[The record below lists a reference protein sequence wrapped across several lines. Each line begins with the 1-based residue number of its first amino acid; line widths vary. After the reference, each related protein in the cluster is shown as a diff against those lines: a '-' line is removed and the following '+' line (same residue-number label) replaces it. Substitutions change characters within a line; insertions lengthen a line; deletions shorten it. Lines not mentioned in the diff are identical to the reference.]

1 MASPLCPNATPP
13 DPPFLNTPA
22 PFNPFRQARF
32 LLSAARLMQLPMDQ
46 AGEAAFVG
54 RSNAGKSSA
63 MNKICDQ
70 GGLARV
76 SKTPGRT
83 QLINL
88 FGLPSGHRLVDL
100 PGYGFAQ
107 APLEVKRA
115 WGHLVGGFME
125 HRPNLRGV
133 VVVMDIRHPLTDL
146 DWQML
151 EWARARECATHV
163 LLTKADKLGFGA
175 MKNALRAVEAQLRE
189 RAFNCSVQA
198 FSSENGIGL
207 ETARETVHQWLL
219 DTPAPAEPATDDPAP
234 DKA

>member
-1 MASPLCPNATPP
+1 MASPLCPIPPLESAFVVNTPP
-13 DPPFLNTPA
+13 
-22 PFNPFRQARF
+22 PFNPFRQAQF
-32 LLSAARLMQLPMDQ
+32 VLSAARLMQLPKDHV
-46 AGEAAFVG
+46 GEAAFVG

-63 MNKICDQ
+63 LNKICDQ
-70 GGLARV
+70 HGLARV

-88 FGLPSGHRLVDL
+88 FVLPSGHRLVDL

-115 WGHLVGGFME
+115 WNNLVGGFME

-151 EWARARECATHV
+151 EWTRSRDCATHI

-175 MKNALRAVEAQLRE
+175 MKTTVREVETALRE
-189 RAFNCSVQA
+189 RAYGVTVQA
-198 FSSENGIGL
+198 FSSVNGLGL
-207 ETARETVHQWLL
+207 ETVRATVDQWLK
-219 DTPAPAEPATDDPAP
+219 DTPPVAAELAQSLPL
-234 DKA
+234 

>member
-1 MASPLCPNATPP
+1 MPEINAVATTPP
-13 DPPFLNTPA
+13 V
-22 PFNPFRQARF
+22 FNPFRQAQF
-32 LLSAARLMQLPMDQ
+32 VLSAARLAQLPKDH

-63 MNKICDQ
+63 LNKICDQ
-70 GGLARV
+70 RALARV

-88 FGLPSGHRLVDL
+88 FSLPNGHRLVDL

-107 APLEVKRA
+107 APLDVKRA
-115 WGHLVGGFME
+115 WGNLVGGFME

-151 EWARARECATHV
+151 EWARSRNCATHI

-175 MKNALRAVEAQLRE
+175 TKNATREVEAALRE
-189 RAFNCSVQA
+189 REFSAGVQA
-198 FSSENGIGL
+198 FSSENGLGL
-207 ETARETVHQWLL
+207 ETVRATVDQWLVQ
-219 DTPAPAEPATDDPAP
+219 TPAGDVAPAEPGT
-234 DKA
+234 